1 MAEHSRKYI
10 APTVAWAWFRLH
22 GVLSCRRQ
30 PVGSAILSKRNTVQV
45 IRRNQHLLRPY
56 VLPTNRGGVY
66 VSGMVGVYHAMAL
79 ASLTRRIIHMA
90 TPKKSS
96 SRKAAAKS
104 RARGEGHTGT
114 GRSQGLQ
121 KAVRPS
127 AELAAIV
134 GQEPLPRTEITKKL
148 WDYIKGH
155 GLQDAQNK
163 RQIHADATL
172 EPIFGGKKSV
182 SMFELA
188 KLVSQH
194 VQ

>member
-1 MAEHSRKYI
+1 M
-10 APTVAWAWFRLH
+10 T
-22 GVLSCRRQ
+22 
-30 PVGSAILSKRNTVQV
+30 
-45 IRRNQHLLRPY
+45 
-56 VLPTNRGGVY
+56 
-66 VSGMVGVYHAMAL
+66 
-79 ASLTRRIIHMA
+79 HMA
-90 TPKKSS
+90 TPKKRSP
-96 SRKAAAKS
+96 RKPAAKS
-104 RARGEGHTGT
+104 AASREERATT

-134 GQEPLPRTEITKKL
+134 GQDPLPRTEITKKL
-148 WDYIKGH
+148 WDYIKAH

-163 RQIHADATL
+163 RQINADATL
-172 EPIFGGKKSV
+172 EPIFGGKKSI

>member
-1 MAEHSRKYI
+1 
-10 APTVAWAWFRLH
+10 
-22 GVLSCRRQ
+22 
-30 PVGSAILSKRNTVQV
+30 
-45 IRRNQHLLRPY
+45 
-56 VLPTNRGGVY
+56 
-66 VSGMVGVYHAMAL
+66 MAL

-104 RARGEGHTGT
+104 RASGKGHTGT

-134 GQEPLPRTEITKKL
+134 GQEPLPRTEITTKL
-148 WDYIKGH
+148 WDYINGH
-155 GLQDAQNK
+155 GLQDPQNK
-163 RQIHADATL
+163 RQIRADATL

>member
-1 MAEHSRKYI
+1 
-10 APTVAWAWFRLH
+10 
-22 GVLSCRRQ
+22 
-30 PVGSAILSKRNTVQV
+30 
-45 IRRNQHLLRPY
+45 
-56 VLPTNRGGVY
+56 
-66 VSGMVGVYHAMAL
+66 
-79 ASLTRRIIHMA
+79 MA
-90 TPKKSS
+90 TPKKASTRTS
-96 SRKAAAKS
+96 TAKPKARQDA
-104 RARGEGHTGT
+104 RAG
-114 GRSQGLQ
+114 SKPPQGLQ

-148 WDYIKGH
+148 WDYIKSH

-163 RQIHADATL
+163 RQINADATL
-172 EPIFGGKKSV
+172 EPIFGGKKSI